1 MKDFCGFRFG
11 NIHTEDLHLV
21 VVSSGDRYDKN
32 LLPNPTDYT
41 TEITGSD
48 GNYYFGQTY
57 STREFQVEVAFDSVD
72 EPTWRKIS
80 QLFSNDKLQ
89 DLVFDELPY
98 KTYKAKLSSK
108 PEFKVICFTDKNT
121 KERVY
126 KGEGTLNFICYFPY
140 AFGFNKYVVRAA
152 DYYKCLQP
160 QNIIE
165 THSIYENPYK
175 KKERPKQLNG
185 IIKDHYNVKPNM
197 NTPWKGGYPS
207 IEQVQWGE
215 LYFNDP
221 TSKEKKMLIDVR
233 GYWDNIPE
241 WEGTAKL
248 LTTPTLDYDRELI
261 YLPQYSKVNYMN
273 MDTGLNRQNGLI
285 GSRILVYNPGDL
297 PVDFE
302 LRLGNLS
309 SKFRR
314 NLDNYTF
321 RISRYNV
328 QRLTID
334 QAVDWTG
341 LKTYNKDDNE
351 EYRYGNRY
359 FTILESNSNNLDE
372 NGKIINIDDNIET
385 WDYEPVY
392 KNLMGAHPKHSYMV
406 EPIPRERLGYFIR
419 LFYWQSSR
427 LRFDHGGADGIHGY
441 TCSCDPDNLGECY
454 VNKVIDFEEGK
465 RYADRYEELYDLCIT
480 EEEKYELYWKTLKE
494 AIFDRY
500 LDINQYLIDTYGEQY
515 AIFNDDYTYEDFIY
529 DYLYNPPEYI
539 RNKDNLKYGQFN
551 FNITRIPTYYT
562 FDYFDINSK
571 DFDTIQYSCCGCDN
585 CDCNEKS
592 YRPKVQPLFLD
603 TEERMLYNVNDPKWR
618 QNKKWQEDNPDLLD
632 NFFDF
637 KPTKQIFN
645 ENIER
650 GHWFKIPPG
659 WSLID
664 ISPIVEEDVWGGKRW
679 LDGRP
684 FYWGKTDENFRKK
697 FNHIYQSA
705 AAQYLSQAC
714 PENILKNVDY
724 ANIHGNGIPTD
735 FSVDGLKKYFMNLGI
750 DDLEN
755 YMQFRRWYEGESC
768 FETYGYMDQSQ
779 SININSEIIT
789 GDYFNR
795 WKDTIFGL
803 GYEIQLQRVEKAEY
817 GFLKTLSDYWR
828 VNHLDDNGLPIG
840 DVDDWW
846 WYASNYIWANFP
858 PLYWGY
864 ADLLNQLQIK
874 YTPLFY

>member
-1 MKDFCGFRFG
+1 MSDFTAFRFG

-233 GYWDNIPE
+233 DYWDNIPE

-309 SKFRR
+309 SRFRG

-321 RISRYNV
+321 RVSRYNV

-359 FTILESNSNNLDE
+359 FTILEPNLNNENLDSTDE
-372 NGKIINIDDNIET
+372 NDLKKWN
-385 WDYEPVY
+385 YEPVY
-392 KNLMGAHPKHSYMV
+392 KNLTSAHPKHTYLV
-406 EPIPRERLGYFIR
+406 EPIPREKLGYFIR
-419 LFYWQSSR
+419 LFYWQSSI
-427 LRFDHGGADGIHGY
+427 LDDGF
-441 TCSCDPDNLGECY
+441 SEC
-454 VNKVIDFEEGK
+454 VCDFEEGK
-465 RYADRYEELYDLCIT
+465 KYADRYEELYNLCVS
-480 EEEKYELYWKTLKE
+480 EEEQYELYWKTLKE
-494 AIFDRY
+494 AILDRY
-500 LDINQYLIDTYGEQY
+500 EDANSFLIENEHFGPNYK
-515 AIFNDDYTYEDFIY
+515 FFSKDYTYKDFVY
-529 DYLYNPPEYI
+529 DYIYNPPEYI
-539 RNKDNLKYGQFN
+539 RNKEDLKYGQFN
-551 FNITRIPTYYT
+551 FNIGRIPSYYT
-562 FDYFDINSK
+562 FDYFDINNK
-571 DFDTIQYSCCGCDN
+571 DFDSIQWSCCGCDD
-585 CDCNEKS
+585 CICNEES
-592 YRPKVQPLFLD
+592 NRPKIQPLFLD
-603 TEERMLYNVNDPKWR
+603 TEERMLYNINDPKWKKDKEW
-618 QNKKWQEDNPDLLD
+618 QNENPDLLD
-632 NFFDF
+632 NFFNF

-664 ISPIVEEDVWGGKRW
+664 ISPIVEEDIWGGKRW
-679 LDGRP
+679 LDARP
-684 FYWGKTDENFRKK
+684 FDWGNTSETYREH
-697 FNHIYQSA
+697 FNNVYRA
-705 AAQYLSQAC
+705 AAEQYLSQTC
-714 PENILKNVDY
+714 PKNVLINKTY
-724 ANIHGNGIPTD
+724 ADAHNNGIPKD
-735 FSVDGLKKYFMNLGI
+735 FSVKGLKKYFHDIKDIN
-750 DDLEN
+750 DLEN
-755 YMQFRRWYEGESC
+755 YMQFRRWYEGESV
-768 FETYGYMDQSQ
+768 FDKYGHMD
-779 SININSEIIT
+779 
-789 GDYFNR
+789 DLYFNYY
-795 WKDTIFGL
+795 KNSILGL

-817 GFLKTLSDYWR
+817 GFLKTLADYWR